1 MALKTSKSALI
12 KAISEM
18 KEADY
23 TRDPDLQDIYERLKS
38 GRQQFGEIFEK
49 NIKAVMQISSLDLT
63 MQYQTEKIIDISRSV
78 ENATETIFGAS
89 ADSAGGRNNN
99 QHEQLTNTIVNVS
112 SDTNNVFEKIQ
123 EGQNELT
130 TIRDLS
136 RQTIN
141 ISLEL
146 QNDMDKLLQVL
157 EYISDVISGINAI
170 SLQTNLLSLNAS
182 IEAARAGEAGEGFAV
197 VAEEIGTLAGETQKL
212 TSDMEQFVET
222 IKEASEKSVQ
232 SASNTVESLEAMSK
246 KINYVWDLNR
256 ESQQS
261 VSRVNDSIRSIA
273 EVSEYISSSMNEM
286 EHQLKT
292 STSFMNKVS
301 SDLKKAVE
309 PVVGIEKTLD
319 DTVKQM
325 GSLSQ
330 DAFYHLKN
338 SEFAKY
344 VRDAITAH
352 RTWLNNLRNMVETHD
367 VMPLQ
372 LDSTKCGFGHF
383 YYSVKPRI
391 PTILPVWE
399 ALEMKH
405 RKFHQYG
412 ATIIEALNNGS
423 HAEARQI
430 YREAEEYS
438 KGLIAD
444 LEQILHAARN

>member
-63 MQYQTEKIIDISRSV
+63 MQYQTEKIIDISRSL

-136 RQTIN
+136 RQTID

-182 IEAARAGEAGEGFAV
+182 IEAARAGEAGKGFAV

-444 LEQILHAARN
+444 LEQILNAARN

>member
-63 MQYQTEKIIDISRSV
+63 MQYQTEKIVDISRSV

-112 SDTNNVFEKIQ
+112 SDTNDVFEKIQ

-136 RQTIN
+136 GQTIN

-182 IEAARAGEAGEGFAV
+182 IEAARAGEAGKGFAV

-325 GSLSQ
+325 GTLSQ

-391 PTILPVWE
+391 PAILPVWE

-423 HAEARQI
+423 HAEASQI

>member
-1 MALKTSKSALI
+1 MALKTSKAALV

-23 TRDPDLQDIYERLKS
+23 TKDPDLLDIYERLQS
-38 GRQQFGEIFEK
+38 GRKQFGEIYEK
-49 NIKAVMQISSLDLT
+49 NMKAVMQISSLDLT
-63 MQYQTEKIIDISRSV
+63 MQYQTDKIVDISRNV
-78 ENATETIFGAS
+78 ANATETIFGTS
-89 ADSAGGRNNN
+89 ADPAGRRNNN
-99 QHEQLTNTIVNVS
+99 QHEQLTSTIVKVS

-136 RQTIN
+136 GQTID

-146 QNDMDKLLQVL
+146 QKDMDKLLQIL
-157 EYISDVISGINAI
+157 EYISDVIAGINAI

-182 IEAARAGEAGEGFAV
+182 IEAARAGEAGKGFAV

-212 TSDMEQFVET
+212 TSNMEEFVET

-232 SASNTVESLEAMSK
+232 SASNTVESLEAMSR
-246 KINYVWDLNR
+246 KINFVWDLNR

-273 EVSEYISSSMNEM
+273 EVSENISSSMNEM
-286 EHQLKT
+286 ENQLRN
-292 STSFMNKVS
+292 STSFMNQVS
-301 SDLKKAVE
+301 ADLKKAVE

-319 DTVKQM
+319 DTAKQM
-325 GSLSQ
+325 GLLSM
-330 DAFYHLKN
+330 DAFYHLEN

-352 RTWLNNLRNMVETHD
+352 RTWLNNLRNMVETRN
-367 VMPLQ
+367 VTPLQ

-391 PTILPVWE
+391 PIIMPVWE

-405 RKFHQYG
+405 KKFHQFG
-412 ATIIEALNNGS
+412 ATIIEALNSGS
-423 HAEARQI
+423 YTEAGEV
-430 YREAEEYS
+430 YHEAEEYS
-438 KGLIAD
+438 KGLISD

>member
-182 IEAARAGEAGEGFAV
+182 IEGRRGGERFCCCGRR
-197 VAEEIGTLAGETQKL
+197 
-212 TSDMEQFVET
+212 
-222 IKEASEKSVQ
+222 
-232 SASNTVESLEAMSK
+232 
-246 KINYVWDLNR
+246 NR
-256 ESQQS
+256 
-261 VSRVNDSIRSIA
+261 
-273 EVSEYISSSMNEM
+273 YISRGN
-286 EHQLKT
+286 T
-292 STSFMNKVS
+292 
-301 SDLKKAVE
+301 
-309 PVVGIEKTLD
+309 
-319 DTVKQM
+319 
-325 GSLSQ
+325 
-330 DAFYHLKN
+330 
-338 SEFAKY
+338 
-344 VRDAITAH
+344 
-352 RTWLNNLRNMVETHD
+352 ETD
-367 VMPLQ
+367 Q
-372 LDSTKCGFGHF
+372 
-383 YYSVKPRI
+383 R
-391 PTILPVWE
+391 
-399 ALEMKH
+399 
-405 RKFHQYG
+405 YG
-412 ATIIEALNNGS
+412 AVCGN
-423 HAEARQI
+423 H
-430 YREAEEYS
+430 
-438 KGLIAD
+438 
-444 LEQILHAARN
+444 

>member
-1 MALKTSKSALI
+1 
-12 KAISEM
+12 M

-182 IEAARAGEAGEGFAV
+182 IEAARAGEAGKGFAV

>member
-1 MALKTSKSALI
+1 MALKTSKAALV

-23 TRDPDLQDIYERLKS
+23 TKDPDLQDIYKRLQS
-38 GRQQFGEIFEK
+38 GRRQFGEIFEK

-78 ENATETIFGAS
+78 ANATETIFGTS
-89 ADSAGGRNNN
+89 ADPAGGRNNN
-99 QHEQLTNTIVNVS
+99 QHEQLTGTIVKVS

-136 RQTIN
+136 GQTID

-146 QNDMDKLLQVL
+146 QKDMDKLLQIL
-157 EYISDVISGINAI
+157 EYISDVIAGINAI

-182 IEAARAGEAGEGFAV
+182 IEATRAGEAGKGFAV

-212 TSDMEQFVET
+212 TSNMEQFVET

-261 VSRVNDSIRSIA
+261 VARVNDSIRSIA
-273 EVSEYISSSMNEM
+273 EVSENISSSMNEM
-286 EHQLKT
+286 ENQLRN
-292 STSFMNKVS
+292 STSFMNQVS
-301 SDLKKAVE
+301 ADLKKAVE

-319 DTVKQM
+319 AAAKQM
-325 GSLSQ
+325 GLLSQ
-330 DAFYHLKN
+330 DAFYHLEN

-352 RTWLNNLRNMVETHD
+352 RTWLNNLRNMVETHNIT
-367 VMPLQ
+367 PLQ

-383 YYSVKPRI
+383 YYSVNPRI
-391 PTILPVWE
+391 PVIMPVWE

-412 ATIIEALNNGS
+412 ATIIEALNSGS
-423 HAEARQI
+423 YTEAGQI

>member
-63 MQYQTEKIIDISRSV
+63 MQYQTEKIVDISRSV

-136 RQTIN
+136 RQTID

-182 IEAARAGEAGEGFAV
+182 IEAARAGEAGKGFAV

-246 KINYVWDLNR
+246 KINFVWDLNR

-261 VSRVNDSIRSIA
+261 VSRVNDSMRSIA

-391 PTILPVWE
+391 PVIMPVWE

-412 ATIIEALNNGS
+412 ATVIEALNSGS
-423 HAEARQI
+423 YTEAGQI

>member
-63 MQYQTEKIIDISRSV
+63 MQYQTEKIVDISRSV

-136 RQTIN
+136 RQTID

-182 IEAARAGEAGEGFAV
+182 IEAARAGEAGKGFAV

-383 YYSVKPRI
+383 YYSIKPRI

>member
-136 RQTIN
+136 RQTID

-182 IEAARAGEAGEGFAV
+182 IEAARAGEAGKGFAV

-438 KGLIAD
+438 KGMIAD
-444 LEQILHAARN
+444 LEQILNAARN

>member
-63 MQYQTEKIIDISRSV
+63 MQYQTEKIVDISRSV

-136 RQTIN
+136 RQTID

-182 IEAARAGEAGEGFAV
+182 IEAARAGEAGKGFAV

>member
-63 MQYQTEKIIDISRSV
+63 MQYQTEKIVDISRSV

-136 RQTIN
+136 RQTID

-182 IEAARAGEAGEGFAV
+182 IEAARAGEAGKGFAV

-352 RTWLNNLRNMVETHD
+352 QTWLNNLRNMVETHD

>member
-136 RQTIN
+136 RQTID

-182 IEAARAGEAGEGFAV
+182 IEAARAGEAGKGFAV

-444 LEQILHAARN
+444 LEQILNATRN

>member
-1 MALKTSKSALI
+1 M
-12 KAISEM
+12 
-18 KEADY
+18 
-23 TRDPDLQDIYERLKS
+23 
-38 GRQQFGEIFEK
+38 
-49 NIKAVMQISSLDLT
+49 
-63 MQYQTEKIIDISRSV
+63 
-78 ENATETIFGAS
+78 
-89 ADSAGGRNNN
+89 
-99 QHEQLTNTIVNVS
+99 
-112 SDTNNVFEKIQ
+112 
-123 EGQNELT
+123 
-130 TIRDLS
+130 
-136 RQTIN
+136 
-141 ISLEL
+141 
-146 QNDMDKLLQVL
+146 
-157 EYISDVISGINAI
+157 
-170 SLQTNLLSLNAS
+170 
-182 IEAARAGEAGEGFAV
+182 
-197 VAEEIGTLAGETQKL
+197 
-212 TSDMEQFVET
+212 ET

>member
-182 IEAARAGEAGEGFAV
+182 IEAARAGEAGKGFAV

-292 STSFMNKVS
+292 STSYMNKVS
-301 SDLKKAVE
+301 SDLKKAEE
-309 PVVGIEKTLD
+309 PVDGNEKTLD

>member
-63 MQYQTEKIIDISRSV
+63 MQYQTEKIVDISRSV

-136 RQTIN
+136 RQTID

-182 IEAARAGEAGEGFAV
+182 IEAARAGEAGKGFAV

-444 LEQILHAARN
+444 LEQILNAARN

>member
-136 RQTIN
+136 RQTID

-182 IEAARAGEAGEGFAV
+182 IEAARAGEAGKGFAV

-256 ESQQS
+256 ESQ
-261 VSRVNDSIRSIA
+261 
-273 EVSEYISSSMNEM
+273 
-286 EHQLKT
+286 
-292 STSFMNKVS
+292 
-301 SDLKKAVE
+301 
-309 PVVGIEKTLD
+309 
-319 DTVKQM
+319 
-325 GSLSQ
+325 
-330 DAFYHLKN
+330 
-338 SEFAKY
+338 
-344 VRDAITAH
+344 
-352 RTWLNNLRNMVETHD
+352 
-367 VMPLQ
+367 
-372 LDSTKCGFGHF
+372 
-383 YYSVKPRI
+383 
-391 PTILPVWE
+391 
-399 ALEMKH
+399 
-405 RKFHQYG
+405 
-412 ATIIEALNNGS
+412 
-423 HAEARQI
+423 RQ
-430 YREAEEYS
+430 
-438 KGLIAD
+438 
-444 LEQILHAARN
+444 

>member
-63 MQYQTEKIIDISRSV
+63 MQYQTEKIVDISRSV

-112 SDTNNVFEKIQ
+112 SDTNDVFEKIQ

-136 RQTIN
+136 GQTID

-182 IEAARAGEAGEGFAV
+182 IEAARAGEAGKGFAV

-301 SDLKKAVE
+301 SDLRKAVE

-352 RTWLNNLRNMVETHD
+352 RTWLNNLKNMVETHD

-391 PTILPVWE
+391 PAILPVWE
-399 ALEMKH
+399 ALEIKH

-423 HAEARQI
+423 YTEASQI
-430 YREAEEYS
+430 YRETEEYS

>member
-1 MALKTSKSALI
+1 MSLSRKRKPLTRAVSELKDVDYSKEPELDVIYQRLI
-12 KAISEM
+12 N
-18 KEADY
+18 
-23 TRDPDLQDIYERLKS
+23 
-38 GRQQFGEIFEK
+38 GREQFAKVFEK

-182 IEAARAGEAGEGFAV
+182 IEAARAGEAGKGFAV

>member
-63 MQYQTEKIIDISRSV
+63 MQYQTEKIVDISRSV

-136 RQTIN
+136 RQTID

-182 IEAARAGEAGEGFAV
+182 IEAARAGEAGKGFAV

-372 LDSTKCGFGHF
+372 LDSTTCGFGHF

>member
-1 MALKTSKSALI
+1 MALKTSKAALV

-23 TRDPDLQDIYERLKS
+23 AKDPDLQDIYERLQS
-38 GRQQFGEIFEK
+38 GRRQFGEIFEK

-63 MQYQTEKIIDISRSV
+63 MQYQTEKIVDISRSV
-78 ENATETIFGAS
+78 ANATETIFGGS

-99 QHEQLTNTIVNVS
+99 QHEQLTGTIVKVS
-112 SDTNNVFEKIQ
+112 SDTNDVFEKIQ

-136 RQTIN
+136 GQTID

-146 QNDMDKLLQVL
+146 QKDMDKLLQIL
-157 EYISDVISGINAI
+157 EYISDVIAGINAI

-182 IEAARAGEAGEGFAV
+182 IEAARAGEAGKGFAV

-212 TSDMEQFVET
+212 TSNMEQFVET

-256 ESQQS
+256 DSQQS

-273 EVSEYISSSMNEM
+273 EVSENISSSMNEM
-286 EHQLKT
+286 ENQLRN
-292 STSFMNKVS
+292 STNFMNQVS
-301 SDLKKAVE
+301 VDLRKAIE

-319 DTVKQM
+319 ATAKQM
-325 GSLSQ
+325 GILSQ
-330 DAFYHLKN
+330 DAFYQLEN

-367 VMPLQ
+367 VIPLQ

-391 PTILPVWE
+391 PVIMPVWE

-412 ATIIEALNNGS
+412 ATIIEALNSGS
-423 HAEARQI
+423 YAEAEQI
-430 YREAEEYS
+430 YKEAEEYS
-438 KGLIAD
+438 KELIAD
-444 LEQILHAARN
+444 LTQILHEARN

>member
-63 MQYQTEKIIDISRSV
+63 MQYQTEKIVDISRSV

-136 RQTIN
+136 RQTID

-182 IEAARAGEAGEGFAV
+182 IEAARAGEAGKGFAV

-430 YREAEEYS
+430 YQEAEEYS

-444 LEQILHAARN
+444 LEQILNAARN

>member
-63 MQYQTEKIIDISRSV
+63 MQYQTEKIVDISRSV

-136 RQTIN
+136 RQTID

-182 IEAARAGEAGEGFAV
+182 IEAARAGEAGKGFAV

-372 LDSTKCGFGHF
+372 LDS
-383 YYSVKPRI
+383 S
-391 PTILPVWE
+391 
-399 ALEMKH
+399 
-405 RKFHQYG
+405 
-412 ATIIEALNNGS
+412 
-423 HAEARQI
+423 
-430 YREAEEYS
+430 
-438 KGLIAD
+438 
-444 LEQILHAARN
+444 

>member
-63 MQYQTEKIIDISRSV
+63 MQYQTEKIVDISRSV

-136 RQTIN
+136 RQTID

-182 IEAARAGEAGEGFAV
+182 IEAARAGEAGKGFAV

-372 LDSTKCGFGHF
+372 LDSTK
-383 YYSVKPRI
+383 
-391 PTILPVWE
+391 
-399 ALEMKH
+399 
-405 RKFHQYG
+405 
-412 ATIIEALNNGS
+412 
-423 HAEARQI
+423 
-430 YREAEEYS
+430 
-438 KGLIAD
+438 
-444 LEQILHAARN
+444 

>member
-63 MQYQTEKIIDISRSV
+63 MQYQTEKIVDISRSV

-136 RQTIN
+136 RQTID

-182 IEAARAGEAGEGFAV
+182 IEAARAGEAGKGFAV

-444 LEQILHAARN
+444 LEQILLAARN

>member
-38 GRQQFGEIFEK
+38 GRKQFGEIFEK

-63 MQYQTEKIIDISRSV
+63 MQYQTEKIVDISRSV

-136 RQTIN
+136 RQTID

-182 IEAARAGEAGEGFAV
+182 IEAARAGEAGKGFAV

>member
-63 MQYQTEKIIDISRSV
+63 MQYQTEKIVDISRSV

-136 RQTIN
+136 RQTID

-182 IEAARAGEAGEGFAV
+182 IEAARAGEAGKGFAV

-372 LDSTKCGFGHF
+372 LDSTKCGFGYF

>member
-182 IEAARAGEAGEGFAV
+182 IEAARAGEAGKGFAV

-412 ATIIEALNNGS
+412 ATIIEA
-423 HAEARQI
+423 
-430 YREAEEYS
+430 
-438 KGLIAD
+438 
-444 LEQILHAARN
+444 